1 MSRVRHN
8 ASCEPSVT
16 PVGDARSH
24 NEQRRDAGQALQARG
39 GYSEG
44 ASACYVQHMPGAG
57 FAVTKGARRIT
68 RIGGHLRAL
77 DKAIANRKNRRHTK
91 QDLHARGADALL
103 TPKLWTDYDVI

>member
-1 MSRVRHN
+1 MQQGGDLRGRGSPPAGSRATFRHI
-8 ASCEPSVT
+8 
-16 PVGDARSH
+16 
-24 NEQRRDAGQALQARG
+24 
-39 GYSEG
+39 
-44 ASACYVQHMPGAG
+44 PGAG

-91 QDLHARGADALL
+91 QDLQARGADALL